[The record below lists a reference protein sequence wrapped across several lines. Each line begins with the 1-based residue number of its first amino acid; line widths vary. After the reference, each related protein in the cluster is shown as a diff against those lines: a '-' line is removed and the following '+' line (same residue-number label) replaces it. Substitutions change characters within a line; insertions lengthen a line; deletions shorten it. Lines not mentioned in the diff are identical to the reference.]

1 MSKKVPKV
9 LKVNDA
15 LETNKYKPIHPHLPQ
30 PQFLT
35 LCIGSVRSGKTN
47 YLINALRNGD
57 DFYGDDFW
65 DYYKIISNTINND
78 TKGKYFKDA
87 FQDVDDHYT
96 DQMIKDL
103 VSSQKKYDRE
113 DMPTMCI
120 LLDDILSRDFKKTND
135 ISYLCSKF
143 RHYEMSIFLTT
154 QSFRSVSN
162 IIRNNSTNVL
172 IFRHNNQKEL
182 EKIKE
187 EYSELCGSEDLFME
201 YYNLAHDQPYS
212 FLYIDGQ
219 TNPAR
224 FYRRHETLLGIG
236 KKKVVNETPKQ
247 IDDDIFSEAKSK
259 KNKELKMD
267 KPKADTETKDLY
279 FGEPPPDE
287 I

>member
-15 LETNKYKPIHPHLPQ
+15 LETNKYKPIHENLPQ
-30 PQFLT
+30 PQFLC

-47 YLINALRNGD
+47 YLINALRNSD
-57 DFYGDDFW
+57 DFYGDDYW

-87 FQDVDDHYT
+87 FHDVEDHYT
-96 DQMIKDL
+96 DAMIQEL
-103 VSSQKKYDRE
+103 IASQKKYERE

-135 ISYLCSKF
+135 ISFLCSKF

-154 QSFRSVSN
+154 QSFRSVST
-162 IIRNNSTNVL
+162 IIRNNATNVL
-172 IFRHNNQKEL
+172 IFRQNNQKEL

-187 EYSELCGSEDLFME
+187 EYSELCGSEEQFME
-201 YYNLAHDQPYS
+201 YYNLAHDKPYS

-219 TNPAR
+219 SNPAK
-224 FYRRHETLLGIG
+224 FFRRHETLLGIG
-236 KKKVVNETPKQ
+236 NKKVIQETPKET
-247 IDDDIFSEAKSK
+247 DSDIFSQAKVK
-259 KNKELKMD
+259 EDKELKMD
-267 KPKADTETKDLY
+267 KPKKDDEVDSLY
-279 FGEPPPDE
+279 FG
-287 I
+287 

>member
-15 LETNKYKPIHPHLPQ
+15 LETNKYKPIHENLPQ

-47 YLINALRNGD
+47 YLINALRNAD

-87 FQDVDDHYT
+87 FHDVEDHYT
-96 DQMIKDL
+96 DAMIQEL
-103 VSSQKKYDRE
+103 IASQKKYDRE

-135 ISYLCSKF
+135 ISFLCSKF

-154 QSFRSVSN
+154 QSFRSVST
-162 IIRNNSTNVL
+162 IIRNNATNIL
-172 IFRHNNQKEL
+172 IFRQNNQKEL

-187 EYSELCGSEDLFME
+187 EYSELCGSEERFME
-201 YYNLAHDQPYS
+201 YYNLAHDKPYS

-219 TNPAR
+219 SNPAK
-224 FYRRHETLLGIG
+224 FYRRHETLLGVG
-236 KKKVVNETPKQ
+236 NKKVVQESPKE
-247 IDDDIFSEAKSK
+247 IDSDIFSQAKVK
-259 KNKELKMD
+259 EDKELKMD
-267 KPKADTETKDLY
+267 KPKKDDEVDGLY
-279 FGEPPPDE
+279 FG
-287 I
+287 

>member
-15 LETNKYKPIHPHLPQ
+15 LETNKYKPVHENLPQ
-30 PQFLT
+30 PQFLC

-47 YLINALRNGD
+47 YLINALRNSD

-87 FQDVDDHYT
+87 FHDVEDHYT
-96 DQMIKDL
+96 DAMIQEL
-103 VSSQKKYDRE
+103 IASQKKYDRE

-135 ISYLCSKF
+135 ISFLCSKF

-154 QSFRSVSN
+154 QSFRSVST
-162 IIRNNSTNVL
+162 IIRNNATNVL
-172 IFRHNNQKEL
+172 IFRQNNQKEL

-187 EYSELCGSEDLFME
+187 EYSELCGSEERFME
-201 YYNLAHDQPYS
+201 YYNLAHDRPYS

-219 TNPAR
+219 SNPAK
-224 FYRRHETLLGIG
+224 FYRRHETLLGVG
-236 KKKVVNETPKQ
+236 NNKVVQETPKQ
-247 IDDDIFSEAKSK
+247 MEGDIFSQAKVK
-259 KNKELKMD
+259 EEKELKMD
-267 KPKADTETKDLY
+267 KPKKDDEVDGLY
-279 FGEPPPDE
+279 FG
-287 I
+287 

>member
-15 LETNKYKPIHPHLPQ
+15 LETNKYKPIHPFLPK
-30 PQFLT
+30 PQFLC

-57 DFYGDDFW
+57 DFYGDDYW

-87 FQDVDDHYT
+87 FHDVEDHYT
-96 DQMIKDL
+96 DQMIKDVIL
-103 VSSQKKYDRE
+103 SQKKYDRE

-135 ISYLCSKF
+135 ISFLCSKF

-154 QSFRSVSN
+154 QSFRSIST
-162 IIRNNSTNVL
+162 IIRNNATDIL
-172 IFRHNNQKEL
+172 IFRQNNQKEL

-187 EYSELCGSEDLFME
+187 EYGELCGSEEQFME
-201 YYNLAHDQPYS
+201 YYNLAMNEPYS

-219 TNPAR
+219 SNPAR

-236 KKKVVNETPKQ
+236 KKKVVNEIPKE
-247 IDDDIFSEAKSK
+247 IDDDIFSEAKGK
-259 KNKELKMD
+259 DKKELKVK
-267 KPKADTETKDLY
+267 KPKQDEEIEDLY
-279 FGEPPPDE
+279 FADDPIE
-287 I
+287 